1 MAPPFNPL
9 LRGVFHQYAFY
20 VFVAFGAVLVAS
32 APTLRAGVAAAV
44 FATSVT
50 AMFGASALYHRVKW
64 PPARRRWLRRLD
76 HATIFLA
83 IAGTYT
89 PYGVLA
95 LTGAWQKVVLAVVW
109 AGAAVAIVVK
119 LVWLDAP
126 NWVTASIAVAV
137 GWVGVAAIPQ
147 LVDAIGVV
155 GFALLAAGG
164 LLYTGGSVVY
174 ARRKPDLIPAVFGY
188 HELFHALV
196 IAAVACHYA
205 SVALFVLPR
214 D

>member
-1 MAPPFNPL
+1 
-9 LRGVFHQYAFY
+9 
-20 VFVAFGAVLVAS
+20 
-32 APTLRAGVAAAV
+32 
-44 FATSVT
+44 
-50 AMFGASALYHRVKW
+50 MFGASALYHRVKW

-76 HATIFLA
+76 HAAIFLA

-95 LTGAWQKVVLAVVW
+95 LTGAWQKTVLVVVW

-174 ARRKPDLIPAVFGY
+174 ARRKPDPLPAVFGY

-205 SVALFVLPR
+205 SVALFLLPR